1 MAHAVTYRELG
12 GRGFRFWG
20 LLAALGVPLALGAL
34 AYFYMEH
41 NGHVVTGMD
50 NQIVWG
56 MPHVFAVFLIVA
68 ASGALNVA
76 STASVFGK
84 TAYKPIAPLSAL
96 LAVSLLVG
104 GLAILVLDLG
114 RSDRLIVA
122 MTHFNFTS
130 IFALNIFLYTG
141 FMGIV
146 TVYFWFMLE
155 RRMNR
160 YAKAMGMLAF
170 LWRLTLTTGTGS
182 IFGFLL
188 AREAYDSALLAPMF
202 IVFSLA
208 YGSAIFIAVLLAACR
223 WDGRPVADE
232 LLRRLKNLLA
242 IFVAASLYFVAVFHL
257 TKLYQARWAGVERF
271 ILADGGVHTLLFWV
285 GQIGLGGVLPL
296 VLLFHPRLSASRKTI
311 LAACALVVIGGLSQM
326 YVTIIGGE
334 AYPQILFPGM
344 RESSS
349 FFDGVVHPYAPSAPE
364 VLLGLGGVALALAI
378 VAVALRAIPLL
389 PERLDTLAGEAP
401 AGSH

>member
-1 MAHAVTYRELG
+1 MAQAVTYRELG
-12 GRGFRFWG
+12 GPAVRFWG
-20 LLAALGVPLALGAL
+20 LLALLGVLLALGAL
-34 AYFYMEH
+34 AYFTMEH
-41 NGHVVTGMD
+41 NGHIVTGMD

-122 MTHFNFTS
+122 MTHFNFKS

-146 TVYFWFMLE
+146 AVYLWFMLE

-160 YAKAMGMLAF
+160 YARIAGMTAF
-170 LWRLTLTTGTGS
+170 LWRLALTTGTGS

-202 IVFSLA
+202 IVLSFA
-208 YGSAIFIAVLLAACR
+208 YGTSIFIAVLLAACR

-232 LLRRLKNLLA
+232 LLRRLKNLLGV
-242 IFVAASLYFVAVFHL
+242 FVAGSLYFVTVFHL
-257 TKLYQARWAGVERF
+257 TKLYQARWEGVERF
-271 ILADGGVHTLLFWV
+271 ILVDGGVHTFLFWV

-296 VLLFHPRLSASRKTI
+296 VLLFHPRLSASRRVI
-311 LAACALVVIGGLSQM
+311 LAACALIVLGGFAQM

-334 AYPQILFPGM
+334 AYPQVLFPGM
-344 RESSS
+344 QESSS
-349 FFDGVVHPYAPSAPE
+349 FFDGAVHPYAPSVPE

-378 VAVALRAIPLL
+378 VAVALRAIALL
-389 PERLDTLAGEAP
+389 PERLDRVSGESGA
-401 AGSH
+401 